1 MVWLGLVM
9 ELWGTHLGNWT
20 WAHQVPWTSWAT
32 TNPPLLCGVFY
43 AFGDMLVG
51 LTGRYTS
58 GTGATL
64 DHRAYGARDIDT
76 RPGAL

>member
-1 MVWLGLVM
+1 MLTASTRLYVTMVWLALVM

-20 WAHQVPWTSWAT
+20 WAHEVPWTPFST

-51 LTGRYTS
+51 LTTDRLS
-58 GTGATL
+58 V
-64 DHRAYGARDIDT
+64 
-76 RPGAL
+76 PGPPESS